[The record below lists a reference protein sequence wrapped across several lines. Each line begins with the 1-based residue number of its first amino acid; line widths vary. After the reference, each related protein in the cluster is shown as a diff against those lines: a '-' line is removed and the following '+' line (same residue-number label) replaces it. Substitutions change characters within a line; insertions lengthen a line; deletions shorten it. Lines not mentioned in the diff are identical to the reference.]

1 MKKSL
6 CALVLLMSPV
16 VYAADWSPVFAHLEA
31 GKKGDDTLFNSIQI
45 IKPNIDSR
53 SQDVLTVDA
62 KKGVYKSIPQP
73 YRADMLPAKA
83 IKGKDVALEATIP
96 LKNATLYGYPL
107 ESLTEY
113 YGCFNCG
120 DVGFYATFKPM
131 SNKQYQAL
139 SKKVKFKQVD
149 YTKGI
154 EGYGCLTE
162 GEPIA
167 GFHKDDGKVHL
178 VIYMGC

>member
-1 MKKSL
+1 MKNL
-6 CALVLLMSPV
+6 LLMFLLASSMT
-16 VYAADWSPVFAHLEA
+16 YAADWSSMFAHLET
-31 GKKGDDTLFNSIQI
+31 GKTGSEAILDLQTIKSNINSH
-45 IKPNIDSR
+45 SR
-53 SQDVLTVDA
+53 DVLTDDA
-62 KKGVYKSIPQP
+62 KKGIYKNIPQP

-107 ESLTEY
+107 ESLTKY

-120 DVGFYATFKPM
+120 DMGFYATFKPM

-167 GFHKDDGKVHL
+167 GFHKDSGKVHL
-178 VIYMGC
+178 VVYMGC